1 MKRLKRIL
9 GISDL
14 SGRVKLLEKQ
24 REIDK
29 EAINK
34 LRRDLVRLKSLTETL
49 IDEFESY
56 YSRLGQD

>member
-34 LRRDLVRLKSLTETL
+34 LRRDLLRLKSLTETL